1 VARNRG
7 IRVNFFV
14 INLLNAKNRVEA
26 SERRGEDRRDKARDE
41 IIIRKEIVRQL
52 TTKCVN
58 KQHSKIQLTAF
69 NCNC

>member
-1 VARNRG
+1 MCRYLCVHCNRG

-14 INLLNAKNRVEA
+14 INLLKKQAHRKKREYVDNTNARSPA
-26 SERRGEDRRDKARDE
+26 QD
-41 IIIRKEIVRQL
+41 